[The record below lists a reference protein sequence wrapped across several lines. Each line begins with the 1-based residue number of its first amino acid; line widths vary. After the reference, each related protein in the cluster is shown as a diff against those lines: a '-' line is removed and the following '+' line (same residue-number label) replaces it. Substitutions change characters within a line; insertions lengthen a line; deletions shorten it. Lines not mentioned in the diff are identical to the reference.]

1 MCIRDSSKHLWQW
14 DLKNGSSMGPA
25 EVDLLMYKT
34 KIEDDC
40 LNLFFD
46 KELKYEYQEE
56 NDDDF
61 EW

>member
-1 MCIRDSSKHLWQW
+1 
-14 DLKNGSSMGPA
+14 MGPA
-25 EVDLLMYKT
+25 EVDLLMYTT

>member
-1 MCIRDSSKHLWQW
+1 
-14 DLKNGSSMGPA
+14 MGPA
-25 EVDLLMYKT
+25 EVDLLMYEIKV
-34 KIEDDC
+34 EDDC

>member
-1 MCIRDSSKHLWQW
+1 MLYSPYDLQDKSKCHSVQVT
-14 DLKNGSSMGPA
+14 GI
-25 EVDLLMYKT
+25 EVDLLMYEI
-34 KIEDDC
+34 KIEDDI
-40 LNLFFD
+40 LNLFFE